1 MIYQLVL
8 IMAVVV
14 SCVRTIV
21 IPEDENLRIEDPRNR
36 ELINPDTDIAKNE
49 LNELSK
55 TVVCLMKFVELYMNQ
70 LPSRISVLLMET
82 DDPDFSGVYLSKL
95 QQVRTTYILNGYLD
109 SESHQNTS
117 LDALLILKSYE
128 NLENST
134 SRLIDLCGRDC
145 RYAIIVTNLF
155 PDETNFMEEA
165 VNYVE
170 LLWKKRVANVV
181 ILGAVGN
188 TLLAAQ
194 SQGFQANKLTQPS
207 DPILIGKCRQ
217 DEWITTTEVFP
228 ILKMNNSRIHFAII
242 DHEPYM
248 SFQRDGDRMQAKG
261 IELEIIHIL
270 RDTLHFQPTGSI
282 LEWDEGTTVE
292 DEIIE
297 EFQSDRGID
306 FVVGGVLR
314 SMVKDVDFA
323 LPYDVTQVVWLV
335 PSHSNLS
342 LLGLVSP
349 LSLEIWILTIA
360 SIMFGGMIKF
370 LLFDKMSFLEIMAL
384 VIGIAWYKQPTR
396 LSYRIKFMS
405 WVLFGYVL
413 TQVYLA
419 SLAGQLLAHGDL
431 HINTMQELVDS
442 GFSFGGTANHKQF
455 FTQRND
461 DDSDEISA
469 VDRIYEQF
477 IVFSHE
483 DYMKKLSQLMQGENT
498 SLALVAVLNISSA
511 STGVHHGMYH
521 IVKETL
527 ATTPLAFPAWRG
539 LPYLT
544 QIDLKLAAL
553 IQGGII
559 SYIAKNETNVQHI
572 HDAIEEE
579 SDSNLELVDI
589 APSFLLLVMG
599 HVAGMLCLV
608 GECTVFWWQKRKSRE
623 DPKKVTKGRKL
634 KGRTKKTVSF
644 DEKNLRVN
652 KSNNRVRLI
661 LRPNVTIGY
670 YDGRIPE
677 KKSTEYSINIQ

>member
-1 MIYQLVL
+1 MECWLAL
-8 IMAVVV
+8 IMAMMLP
-14 SCVRTIV
+14 CVRTIV
-21 IPEDENLRIEDPRNR
+21 IPEEENLRIEDPSNR
-36 ELINPDTDIAKNE
+36 ELINPETDVAKSE

-95 QQVRTTYILNGYLD
+95 QQVRSTYILNGYLD
-109 SESHQNTS
+109 SDSDQNTS

-145 RYAIIVTNLF
+145 RYAVVVTNLF
-155 PDETNFMEEA
+155 PDEASFMEEA
-165 VNYVE
+165 VNYVK
-170 LLWKKRVANVV
+170 LLWIKRVANVV
-181 ILGAVGN
+181 ILGPVGN

-194 SQGFQANKLTQPS
+194 SQGFLANKLTEPS
-207 DPILIGKCRQ
+207 DPIPIGKCHQ
-217 DEWITTTEVFP
+217 GEWITTTEVFP
-228 ILKMNNSRIHFAII
+228 VLKMNNSHIHFAII

-248 SFQRDGDRMQAKG
+248 SVTWEGDHMKARG
-261 IELEIIHIL
+261 IELKIINIL
-270 RDTLHFQPTGSI
+270 RDTLQFRSTGSL
-282 LEWDEGTTVE
+282 LEWDEGNTVE

-297 EFQSDRGID
+297 EFKSDRKID
-306 FVVGGVLR
+306 LVVGGLLR
-314 SMVKDVDFA
+314 TMVKDVDFA

-335 PSHSNLS
+335 PSHSNIS
-342 LLGLVSP
+342 LLGLISP
-349 LSLEIWILTIA
+349 FTLKIWILTIA
-360 SIMFGGMIKF
+360 SIIFGGMIKS

-384 VIGIAWYKQPTR
+384 VIGVAWHKQPKR

-431 HINTMQELVDS
+431 QINTMQELVDS
-442 GFSFGGTANHKQF
+442 GLIFGGTANHKQF
-455 FTQRND
+455 FMQTD
-461 DDSDEISA
+461 DDNDGEISA
-469 VDRIYEQF
+469 VDTIYKQF

-483 DYMKKLSQLMQGENT
+483 DYMKKLTQLMQGENT

-511 STGVHHGMYH
+511 STSVHHEMYH

-544 QIDLKLAAL
+544 QIDSKLAAL

-559 SYIAKNETNVQHI
+559 SYIANNETTVQHI
-572 HDAIEEE
+572 HDAIEEKT
-579 SDSNLELVDI
+579 DANLELVDI

-599 HVAGMLCLV
+599 HGAGMLCLL
-608 GECTVFWWQKRKSRE
+608 GEFAVFRWQNRK
-623 DPKKVTKGRKL
+623 PKKVVKGTKVRRL
-634 KGRTKKTVSF
+634 KGVAKRTVRF
-644 DEKNLRVN
+644 DEKNLRLT
-652 KSNNRVRLI
+652 KPNNGVRLV

-670 YDGRIPE
+670 RDGRLPWKIV
-677 KKSTEYSINIQ
+677 